1 MSSIGLLIEVL
12 KEMVEDA
19 KVDLSL
25 LQEEEYWKSGTVI
38 RKIPVSEITSER
50 YKPLYFRDE

>member
-1 MSSIGLLIEVL
+1 MSSIGLLVEVL

-19 KVDLSL
+19 KIDLSL

-38 RKIPVSEITSER
+38 KKIPVSEITTER
-50 YKPLYFRDE
+50 YKPLYFRED

>member
-1 MSSIGLLIEVL
+1 MSSIRLLIKVL

-19 KVDLSL
+19 KGDLSL

-38 RKIPVSEITSER
+38 KKIPVTEITTGK
-50 YKPLYFRDE
+50 YKPLYFRED

>member
-38 RKIPVSEITSER
+38 RKIPVSEITTER